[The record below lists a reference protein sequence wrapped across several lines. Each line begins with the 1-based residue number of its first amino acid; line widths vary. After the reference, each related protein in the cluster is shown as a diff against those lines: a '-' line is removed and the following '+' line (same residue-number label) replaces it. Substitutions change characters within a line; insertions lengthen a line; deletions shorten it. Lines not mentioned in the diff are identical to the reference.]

1 MPPSD
6 ILKLDLYGLLDV
18 TAEATEK
25 EIVSAYRKKARKCHP
40 DKNPDNPKAAELFH
54 ELSKALELLT
64 DAAARAAYDKALK
77 ARKAAELR
85 HRELDSKRK
94 KLKEDLEARED
105 SVELQNKTEA
115 AAKKNLE
122 AEIERLRKE
131 GNKLLEAEQDLLRE
145 SLKQQTVVTVDSSDD
160 DVPVSPKIKVKW
172 KARKGDESNG
182 GYNKNNLE
190 ALFSQYGEVAF
201 VLVSAKKSGSAI
213 IEFDKSPS
221 SKLLEV
227 EYEDG
232 LPNNPFTVSWLSG
245 KPLKSK
251 PCVNMTSSINP
262 AAVEQPYS
270 SYIHASEFAKP
281 VSTSDNDFESLVL
294 RKLRQAEERKRLI
307 EQMQKED
314 GEG

>member
-1 MPPSD
+1 M
-6 ILKLDLYGLLDV
+6 K
-18 TAEATEK
+18 
-25 EIVSAYRKKARKCHP
+25 IVSAYRKKARKCHP

-77 ARKAAELR
+77 AKKAAELR

-105 SVELQNKTEA
+105 SAEQQNKTEA

-131 GNKLLEAEQDLLRE
+131 GNKLLETEQELLRE
-145 SLKQQTVVTVDSSDD
+145 SLKQQTVVTVDSSDDD

-182 GYNKNNLE
+182 GYDKNNLE
-190 ALFSQYGEVAF
+190 ALFSQYGDVAF

-232 LPNNPFTVSWLSG
+232 LPHNPFTVSWLSG
-245 KPLKSK
+245 KPQKSK
-251 PCVNMTSSINP
+251 PHVNRTSINP
-262 AAVEQPYS
+262 AADEQPYS

-281 VSTSDNDFESLVL
+281 ASTSDNDFESLVL
-294 RKLRQAEERKRLI
+294 RKMRQAEERKRLI
-307 EQMQKED
+307 EQMQRED
-314 GEG
+314 EEG